1 MLPSS
6 FMSGE
11 DTDRLARI
19 EEKLDRLLKV
29 LDRFSPLL
37 EKLASNPLLGLK
49 RR

>member
-37 EKLASNPLLGLK
+37 EKLAKNPFLK
-49 RR
+49 MGR